1 MSAATLP
8 FIGAGGL
15 ALSAMAKA
23 IQALYGAASNLNEY
37 LDQHIKD
44 MKGSDNP
51 TIARTGRILEM
62 AKLGFGL
69 GYITPVIIIS
79 VGQLLLGNTLAA
91 ITTVATAATLTNP
104 IAMTCAAIGA
114 IYYGWSALSDVE
126 REEMLDKL
134 SKGLEV
140 GIELIKS
147 VVRFVVKKTKELLSS
162 KNIEEIKKFIGSAA
176 AVFGKTL
183 SDVTHKIGD
192 VVGDTFNIFKKK
204 SASAM
209 EATLATASEAASGA
223 LETVILTT
231 VKVGS
236 GVETLK
242 EKVGD
247 AVVKTKHVASET
259 LQSASDAVSET
270 ADSIQSTLEKTSR
283 KLRKDDSNTAA
294 KQNDQQ
300 PKK

>member
-8 FIGAGGL
+8 FLGAGGL

-23 IQALYGAASNLNEY
+23 IQALYGVASDLNEY

-126 REEMLDKL
+126 REEMLNKL
-134 SKGLEV
+134 SKGLDV

-147 VVRFVVKKTKELLSS
+147 VVRFVVEKTKELLSS
-162 KNIEEIKKFIGSAA
+162 KNIEEIKKFIESAA

-209 EATLATASEAASGA
+209 EATLATAMRRIGIIRMKVAMQASPRCLAGGGHQVGEQA
-223 LETVILTT
+223 LVEQADHAYTISTF
-231 VKVGS
+231 S
-236 GVETLK
+236 GCSQPFK
-242 EKVGD
+242 
-247 AVVKTKHVASET
+247 ASSKASSRRT
-259 LQSASDAVSET
+259 RTASPSTISHSAT
-270 ADSIQSTLEKTSR
+270 A
-283 KLRKDDSNTAA
+283 LR
-294 KQNDQQ
+294 
-300 PKK
+300 